1 MNTRRQKCAKM
12 ASESKPAL
20 LEEIGD
26 FIECPVCLSTITDP
40 PVYMCV
46 RSHIFCED
54 CHTALKKDRKDC
66 PVCKGYL
73 AGNKNI
79 PVERMLDSLPKTQCK
94 NQGCSFKKVDSKKV
108 ESHEENCQH
117 RVIKCL
123 MCRKDY
129 PLINLPEHLWDEHDV
144 WNEEEEFKFGRN
156 YSDWSYDINCTVGES
171 IPLILEEDGK
181 EQVFFLNYTVHD
193 DGRRMHWI
201 SQSQKGNRKYK
212 YTISLLCPKAYEDE
226 EKIER
231 LSTYSGLC
239 IPVDVNIEA
248 IINDMPCCSFPKVF
262 LRQNLDQ
269 DEAYRFE
276 WRINILK

>member
-1 MNTRRQKCAKM
+1 MAK
-12 ASESKPAL
+12 SKPAL
-20 LEEIGD
+20 VIEMDDLV
-26 FIECPVCLSTITDP
+26 ECPVCLSPITDP

-54 CHTALKKDRKDC
+54 CHITLKKDNRDC

-108 ESHEENCQH
+108 ESHEEDCQH
-117 RVIKCL
+117 REIKCI

-129 PLINLPEHLWDEHDV
+129 PLINLSKHLLDEHKVYKD
-144 WNEEEEFKFGRN
+144 EEELKFGKN
-156 YSDWSYDINCTVGES
+156 YSGWYCPLNLSGGES
-171 IPLILEEDGK
+171 IPLIFEEDGK
-181 EQVFFLNYTVHD
+181 DQVFFLDHMVQD
-193 DGRRMHWI
+193 DGRHLRWI
-201 SQSQKGNRKYK
+201 SQSQKGHRKYK
-212 YTISLLCPKAYEDE
+212 YTISLLCAKAYENG

-239 IPVDVNIEA
+239 IPVDANIET
-248 IINDMPCCSFPKVF
+248 IKNDMPCWSLPKVF
-262 LRQNLDQ
+262 LRQNLDK